1 MSALIPRM
9 MAITAG
15 AVPGAVFATW
25 LDSVAEGLAGAWG
38 IAAIRLFDRLDRSAS
53 IAKHNGES

>member
-1 MSALIPRM
+1 M

-15 AVPGAVFATW
+15 AVPGAVFGTW